1 VRDMADDL
9 RPVGDLARAALVGE
23 IPASDIYY
31 AALMAGPDFFTDPRT
46 VQTTAG
52 GQPGQVP
59 WMQAVT
65 DQTDLALAVAQARG
79 TLATAIKLYADLS
92 GGQAARIIAE
102 AHRQHLLVWAH
113 ATLYPAK
120 PSELV
125 AAGADALSHACL
137 MVREPQAHAPT
148 WSEPRT
154 PVALDAFR
162 DGRNPAL
169 GRLFA
174 EMARRG
180 TVLDA
185 TVWVYGPD
193 TEGSTT
199 LPALAPGSCDDIVG
213 GAITGQAYRA
223 GVPISA
229 GTDNVA
235 PWTDPWPDLFHELN
249 ELSARAGMPN
259 AAILQSA
266 TLVGARAA
274 GQARDMGSL
283 EPGKLANMVVLA
295 GNPLDD
301 LANLKSVVMTIK
313 RGRVFDRGDYVPLV
327 EADIIDR

>member
-1 VRDMADDL
+1 
-9 RPVGDLARAALVGE
+9 
-23 IPASDIYY
+23 
-31 AALMAGPDFFTDPRT
+31 MAGPDFFTDPRT

-52 GQPGQVP
+52 GQPGRVP
-59 WMQAVT
+59 WMPAIT
-65 DQTDLALAVAQARG
+65 DQTDLPLAVAQARG
-79 TLATAIKLYADLS
+79 TLATAIKLYAGLS
-92 GGQAARIIAE
+92 GEQAARIIAE

-125 AAGADALSHACL
+125 SAGADALSHACL
-137 MVREPQAHAPT
+137 MVREPQAYVPT
-148 WSEPRT
+148 LAEPRT
-154 PVALDAFR
+154 PVTLDAFR
-162 DGRNPAL
+162 DGHNPAL

-193 TEGSTT
+193 TDGSAT
-199 LPALAPGSCDDIVG
+199 LPPLPPGSCDDIVG

-223 GVPISA
+223 SVLISA

-249 ELSARAGMPN
+249 ELSAKAGMPN

-274 GQARDMGSL
+274 GQDRGMGSL

-295 GNPLDD
+295 RNPLDD
-301 LANLKSVVMTIK
+301 LANLKSIVMTIK
-313 RGRVFDRGDYVPLV
+313 RGRGFDRKDYVALV